1 MSYIMKLILVRTEG
15 QNASVESKPLAKGF
29 TLIELMIVVAIIG
42 LLAAIALPTYS
53 NFILRSKLTETAVQL
68 GAFAREFN
76 ISKQI
81 NGKYPD
87 DVPVRGIPTDSP
99 GLVIDRTQ
107 WETPTLLGG
116 NWNWEGAN
124 SHSYAGISIDGSTA
138 EEEDFMQLDA
148 IIDNGD
154 LSSGKFRKT
163 SNGRYTFILEE

>member
-1 MSYIMKLILVRTEG
+1 MKLILARREDP
-15 QNASVESKPLAKGF
+15 NASVTSKPLAKGF

-68 GAFAREFN
+68 GAFARDFN
-76 ISKQI
+76 TSKQI

-87 DVPVRGIPTDSP
+87 DVSVGVIPTNSS
-99 GLVIDRTQ
+99 GLTIDKTQ

-116 NWNWEGAN
+116 NWNWEGSN
-124 SHSYAGISIDGSTA
+124 NHSYAGISIDGSTA

-163 SNGRYTFILEE
+163 PNGRYTFILEE

>member
-1 MSYIMKLILVRTEG
+1 
-15 QNASVESKPLAKGF
+15 
-29 TLIELMIVVAIIG
+29 MIVVAIIG

-53 NFILRSKLTETAVQL
+53 NFVLRSKLTETAVQL
-68 GAFAREFN
+68 GAFARDFN
-76 ISKQI
+76 TSKQI

-87 DVPVRGIPTDSP
+87 DVSVGVIPTNSS
-99 GLVIDRTQ
+99 GLTIDKTQ

-124 SHSYAGISIDGSTA
+124 NHSYAGISIDGSTA
-138 EEEDFMQLDA
+138 EEEDFMQLDT

-163 SNGRYTFILEE
+163 PNGRYTFILEE